1 MKRAD
6 NIFKLVA
13 LVAITLLFGACVNG
27 GTHSLE
33 DYKIDLYTP
42 RYATGFKIL
51 AAENSTSSVIE
62 VSNPWQGAK
71 GVTTHLFIAR
81 EGESAPSN
89 FEGQIIKNDAE
100 RIVCMSSTQIAML
113 DAVDCA
119 EHVVGVSGI
128 DYISNEY
135 VTSHKASIADVGYEG
150 NLNYELLLSLNP
162 DLVLIYGMNG
172 ASTMEAKLSELNIP
186 FAYIGEYL
194 EESPLGKAEWMVAI
208 AEIVGRREEGESHFS
223 AIPQRYNALKES
235 VKERASKPKVMINTP
250 YGDSW
255 VMAPNGSYVAQLIA
269 DAGGDYIYAANSKS
283 TRSESVD
290 IEEAY
295 LMASKSDLWINL
307 GLLNSLADLRSQFP
321 KFADVPCVVRGE
333 VYNSNKKLTSS
344 GGNDYW
350 ESGVVNPDIV
360 LRDLITIFHPE
371 LATDSLMYYKK
382 LE

>member
-1 MKRAD
+1 MFAL
-6 NIFKLVA
+6 IVVA
-13 LVAITLLFGACVNG
+13 CSSSSST
-27 GTHSLE
+27 SLE
-33 DYKIDLYTP
+33 DY
-42 RYATGFKIL
+42 
-51 AAENSTSSVIE
+51 NIE
-62 VSNPWQGAK
+62 VYSPSYAKGFTILKSKDSESTIIEIRNPWQGAK
-71 GVTTHLFIAR
+71 NVATRLFIAR
-81 EGESAPSN
+81 DSESAPQG
-89 FEGQIIKNDAE
+89 FDGQIISSDAKH
-100 RIVCMSSTQIAML
+100 IVCMSSTQIAML
-113 DAVDCA
+113 DVVGCA
-119 EHVVGVSGI
+119 DRVVGVSGI
-128 DYISNEY
+128 DYISNGY
-135 VTSHKASIADVGYEG
+135 VTSHKASIGDVGYEG
-150 NLNYELLLSLNP
+150 NVNYELLLSLNP

-208 AEIVGRREEGESHFS
+208 AEIVGKREEGERVFS
-223 AIPQRYNALKES
+223 AIPQRYNALKER
-235 VKERASKPKVMINTP
+235 VKDVASKPKVMINTP

-269 DAGGDYIYAANSKS
+269 DAGGDYIYSANSKS
-283 TRSESVD
+283 TRSESID

-307 GLLNSLADLRSQFP
+307 GLLGSLADLKSQFP

-333 VYNSNKKLTSS
+333 LYNSNKKLTPS

-350 ESGVVNPDIV
+350 ESGVVHPDIV

-371 LATDSLMYYKK
+371 MATDSLVYYKK